1 MAALNQAKIIKGL
14 EEITAQGADRFF
26 FKFLKLYGFS
36 KLTIQKLEQNDRV
49 RNIGLRDGDYGLAKQ
64 IYFCESIPGGGYG
77 REIGRTHPESRAP
90 FAQGSVLS
98 SY

>member
-36 KLTIQKLEQNDRV
+36 KLTIQRLEQNDRV
-49 RNIGLRDGDYGLAKQ
+49 RNIGLREADLFQ
-64 IYFCESIPGGGYG
+64 RVHTGGGVWTRG
-77 REIGRTHPESRAP
+77 WKNSSRILCFFRTG
-90 FAQGSVLS
+90 FGSL
-98 SY
+98 

>member
-64 IYFCESIPGGGYG
+64 IYFSESIPGGGVWT
-77 REIGRTHPESRAP
+77 RDWKNSSRIPSSFRTR
-90 FAQGSVLS
+90 FGSL
-98 SY
+98 